1 MKYKLFSEFMT
12 HTLQE
17 STLKKHEFVRRM
29 GYTNINRGI
38 TRLSRWLSGTRLPKK
53 DQINQIADAFKLPVD
68 TVFDAINADI
78 KRLDMMRIEKRKQ
91 DPKYYLVI
99 WMMPAV
105 RVKSTLSEGLSE
117 QEAIEYASKK
127 LAEISRKGFLDTP
140 RGITHWFSNT
150 GELYASHS
158 LSAL

>member
-1 MKYKLFSEFMT
+1 MKYELFSEFMT

-17 STLKKHEFVRRM
+17 SGFKKHEFVRRM
-29 GYTNINRGI
+29 GYTNINRGM
-38 TRLSRWLSGTRLPKK
+38 TRLSRWLGGTRLPKNDQV
-53 DQINQIADAFKLPVD
+53 DQIAVAFKLPVE
-68 TVFDAINADI
+68 TVFDVVNADI
-78 KRLDMMRIEKRKQ
+78 QRLDMIRVEKRKQ

-105 RVKSTLSEGLSE
+105 RVKSTLSEDLSE

-127 LAEISRKGFLDTP
+127 LSDIGRKGFLDTP
-140 RGITHWFSNT
+140 RGVTHWFSNT
-150 GELYASHS
+150 GELYASRS